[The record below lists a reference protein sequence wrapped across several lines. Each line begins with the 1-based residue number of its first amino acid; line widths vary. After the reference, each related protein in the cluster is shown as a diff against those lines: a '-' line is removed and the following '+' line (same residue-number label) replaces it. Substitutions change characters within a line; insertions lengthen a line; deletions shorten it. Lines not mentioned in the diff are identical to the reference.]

1 MTPAEI
7 EGASAED
14 PELNLIK
21 ECVRTGD
28 WSKCNVPTYLHVKN
42 ELCTYGQLL
51 LRGSRLVIPQVLQQN
66 VLELAHEGHQGIVKT
81 KCRLRSKVWWPKV
94 DADAEKLCKSC
105 HGCQAVSEYSTPE
118 PMARALPPSG
128 PWQDCAADIL
138 GPLPSGENLLV
149 VVDYYS
155 RYFEVVI
162 LKSTTST
169 KIIASLK
176 PIFAR
181 FGVPYTLK
189 TDNGPQLVSEEF
201 EAFLAENGIEHRT
214 TPPLWPQENGE
225 VERQNRTLMKSI
237 QIAQIE
243 GKDWREELQT
253 FLIAYR
259 STPQITTGAT
269 PFYLMFGRKM
279 RSKLPDL
286 RREAPVTSEEVR
298 DRDWSRKLSQKDYVD
313 AKRRA
318 AESQVEI
325 GDKVLLRNT
334 KTNKLSPNY
343 NPNPCEVLDRRGGE
357 VTVRNSAGVDIK
369 RNVSFVKKYQERTS
383 NDGEIAVE
391 ADRQEER
398 ESDQSSVEH
407 GTLKPS
413 CSSPLAPPIANT
425 SPVKQMATPRPTRT
439 IRLPKRFEDF
449 ELSKG

>member
-1 MTPAEI
+1 M
-7 EGASAED
+7 
-14 PELNLIK
+14 
-21 ECVRTGD
+21 
-28 WSKCNVPTYLHVKN
+28 
-42 ELCTYGQLL
+42 
-51 LRGSRLVIPQVLQQN
+51 
-66 VLELAHEGHQGIVKT
+66 
-81 KCRLRSKVWWPKV
+81 
-94 DADAEKLCKSC
+94 
-105 HGCQAVSEYSTPE
+105 
-118 PMARALPPSG
+118 
-128 PWQDCAADIL
+128 
-138 GPLPSGENLLV
+138 
-149 VVDYYS
+149 
-155 RYFEVVI
+155 
-162 LKSTTST
+162 
-169 KIIASLK
+169 
-176 PIFAR
+176 
-181 FGVPYTLK
+181 LK
-189 TDNGPQLVSEEF
+189 TDHGPQLVSEEF

-214 TPPLWPQENGE
+214 TQLLWPQANGE

-237 QIAQIE
+237 EIAQIE

-259 STPQITTGAT
+259 STPQMTTGAT
-269 PFYLMFGRKM
+269 PFYLMFGREM
-279 RSKLPDL
+279 HSKLPDL
-286 RREAPVTSEEVR
+286 RREAPVTSEEVC

-313 AKRRA
+313 AKSRA

-391 ADRQEER
+391 TDRQEKR

-413 CSSPLAPPIANT
+413 CSSPLALPIANT
-425 SPVKQMATPRPTRT
+425 SPIKQMATPRPTRT

-449 ELSKG
+449 